1 LFSLTALLGL
11 IERQARHGHTQAAY
25 LAQAATP
32 FEDAMGA
39 IQQDR
44 QTILVVDDEAEV
56 RDSTALLLETLDYVV
71 LEAQDARTAIAVLEQ
86 DETIDLMLT
95 DLVLP
100 GGVSGAQLAR
110 QALAKRPDLK
120 ILLTTGRP
128 ELVEGE
134 EFTIIEKPFR
144 MAALAEKIRQTMAAG
159 TA

>member
-1 LFSLTALLGL
+1 
-11 IERQARHGHTQAAY
+11 
-25 LAQAATP
+25 
-32 FEDAMGA
+32 MGG

-86 DETIDLMLT
+86 DSTIDLMLT
-95 DLVLP
+95 DMVLP

-120 ILLTTGRP
+120 VLLTTGRP

-144 MAALAEKIRQTMAAG
+144 MAVLAEKIRQAMAAG
-159 TA
+159 AA